1 MIENVQVIYLEPPES
16 ARFVNMLP
24 TTAAQY
30 VLYSSTSSLLPS
42 SFDQVLKN
50 HVLPVGSDLDSIYQP
65 FGPSSES

>member
-50 HVLPVGSDLDSIYQP
+50 HVLPVGGDLGSIYQP